1 MIVYQLAIDGIGILT
16 DEEGYELFFDNL
28 EQAQGYVIDN
38 KINYEGLRVL
48 TLDTQKGEYIDD

>member
-28 EQAQGYVIDN
+28 EQAQDYVIDN

-48 TLDTQKGEYIDD
+48 ALDTDKGEYLDD

>member
-28 EQAQGYVIDN
+28 EQTQSYVIDN
-38 KINYEGLRVL
+38 RINYEGLRVL

>member
-28 EQAQGYVIDN
+28 EQAQSYVIDN

-48 TLDTQKGEYIDD
+48 TLDTDKGEYIDD

>member
-1 MIVYQLAIDGIGILT
+1 MIVYQLTIDGIGILT

-28 EQAQGYVIDN
+28 DQAQNYVIDN

>member
-1 MIVYQLAIDGIGILT
+1 MIVYQLVIDGIGILT

-28 EQAQGYVIDN
+28 DQVQGYVIDN